1 MCNDGVGETQVQT
14 THYYF
19 CQSFSIFLEQ
29 TKRILKISN
38 VSYLVHLILKLL
50 FSVLQGHYS
59 QGDMG

>member
-29 TKRILKISN
+29 T
-38 VSYLVHLILKLL
+38 
-50 FSVLQGHYS
+50 
-59 QGDMG
+59 